1 MSGRVWVSPNG
12 IEYKYDQTCPTC
24 AAEMTV
30 LEVFPNGLCVE
41 CFAKTP
47 AGSTV
52 VDDIAGMWGKQLF
65 S

>member
-1 MSGRVWVSPNG
+1 
-12 IEYKYDQTCPTC
+12 
-24 AAEMTV
+24 MTA

-41 CFAKTP
+41 CYAKTP

-52 VDDIAGMWGKQLF
+52 VDDIAGMWSKELF